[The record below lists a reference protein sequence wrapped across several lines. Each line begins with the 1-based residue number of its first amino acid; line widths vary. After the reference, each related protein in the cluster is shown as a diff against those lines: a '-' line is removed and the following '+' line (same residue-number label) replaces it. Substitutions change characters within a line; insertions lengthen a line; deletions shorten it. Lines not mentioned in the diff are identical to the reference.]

1 MDGGPAVVATVLV
14 LKWLDEFR
22 EVEMLVELY
31 EEVVRVDEVP
41 ETLGGELEQRGVPAV
56 AV

>member
-1 MDGGPAVVATVLV
+1 MDGGPAVVATVVV
-14 LKWLDEFR
+14 LKRLDELR
-22 EVEMLVELY
+22 EVELLVDLY
-31 EEVVRVDEVP
+31 EEVVGVDEVP